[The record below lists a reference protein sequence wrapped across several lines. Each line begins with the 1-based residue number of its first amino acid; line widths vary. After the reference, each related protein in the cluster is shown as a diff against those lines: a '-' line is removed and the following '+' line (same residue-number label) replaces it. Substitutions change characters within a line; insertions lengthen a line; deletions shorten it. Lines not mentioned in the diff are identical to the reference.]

1 MHLESVEKEFPSI
14 PVKTGILTSEIL
26 SYMHGI
32 KCGPVQG
39 RPCQCVGTCV
49 QRVIFLPGKCV
60 RIDYSFRQSENILF
74 LGQWHFVKIF
84 RILWID
90 VHYSS
95 HFQKC
100 LDLVKS
106 LEKLDFNTKHQ
117 TINNRIQSY
126 IGNTKKDIVTYSL
139 SS

>member
-49 QRVIFLPGKCV
+49 HRVIFLPGKCV

-84 RILWID
+84 RIFESMYTTLLI
-90 VHYSS
+90 SFS
-95 HFQKC
+95 KMFGFGEM
-100 LDLVKS
+100 S
-106 LEKLDFNTKHQ
+106 
-117 TINNRIQSY
+117 
-126 IGNTKKDIVTYSL
+126 
-139 SS
+139 